1 MPEPGR
7 KAAYVPLIHT
17 IEEHRKEVSGRL
29 VSMMKCAQES
39 RGHPELH
46 TAAVYDMG
54 ILPSPMNYSIAGTDA
69 AVSSG
74 YEHTDT

>member
-7 KAAYVPLIHT
+7 KAAYVPLIYT
-17 IEEHRKEVSGRL
+17 IEEHHKEVRGRL
-29 VSMMKCAQES
+29 VRMMKCAQES
-39 RGHPELH
+39 RGHSKLH
-46 TAAVYDMG
+46 TIAVYNLG

-69 AVSSG
+69 AVSSR